1 MNKKTLAKQ
10 LTALIGDFGYDNV
23 RKTLGEVRRA
33 RKRAVKPNKL
43 AINRVARPKPNAVA
57 VVASLDCDESE
68 KRDFLSHLAKKYD
81 AKEFMPGVGHVRMFL
96 ENENSFIPS
105 GSSNIKSRQQV
116 TVKVFKKLAEMSLQE
131 LRDLEFYGAYD
142 PPKRL
147 ATYAEA
153 IENFGRHLRDSR

>member
-43 AINRVARPKPNAVA
+43 ARNRVARPKPNAVA
-57 VVASLDCDESE
+57 VVASLDFDESE
-68 KRDFLSHLAKKYD
+68 KRDFLSHLAEDYE
-81 AKEFMPGVGHVRMFL
+81 AKQFMPNVNHVRSFL
-96 ENENSFIPS
+96 MHDHENPAL
-105 GSSNIKSRQQV
+105 IKSRQQV

-131 LRDLEFYGAYD
+131 LRDLEFDGAYG

>member
-1 MNKKTLAKQ
+1 MRKTVLANL
-10 LTALIGDFGYDNV
+10 LTALIDNFGYDKV
-23 RKTLGEVRRA
+23 RKTLDEFSPKSDVAPRPAASG
-33 RKRAVKPNKL
+33 
-43 AINRVARPKPNAVA
+43 RVARPKPNAVA

-68 KRDFLSHLAKKYD
+68 KRDFLSHLAEDYE
-81 AKEFMPGVGHVRMFL
+81 AKQFMPNVNHVRSFL
-96 ENENSFIPS
+96 MHDHENPAL
-105 GSSNIKSRQQV
+105 IKSRQQV

-131 LRDLEFYGAYD
+131 LRDLEFDGAYG